1 MSLFSDRRPLR
12 EIGGLRAYFSQVAW
26 SLWWH
31 FTAPNNR
38 GA

>member
-12 EIGGLRAYFSQVAW
+12 EIGGLRAYLYQVIW
-26 SLWWH
+26 SVRWH
-31 FTAPNNR
+31 FTAPSGR

>member
-12 EIGGLRAYFSQVAW
+12 EIGGLRAYVSQVIW

-31 FTAPNNR
+31 FAAPGNR
-38 GA
+38 RA